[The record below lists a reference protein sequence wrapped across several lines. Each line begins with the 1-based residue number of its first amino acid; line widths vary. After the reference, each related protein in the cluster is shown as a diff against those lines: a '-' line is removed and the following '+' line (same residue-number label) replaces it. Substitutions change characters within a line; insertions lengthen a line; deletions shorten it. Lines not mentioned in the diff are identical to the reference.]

1 MAALRRHPNVCLD
14 VRFGSLADMN
24 KRIRNVRLSPR
35 SGQAWCRRRR
45 ARSDTCPSRSCPILA
60 FATTIELAVARKG
73 SRGLSSTAV
82 QGLAHQGK
90 EASSPSRFT
99 ARRSRRLFC
108 PLVRANI
115 GHRPVWEL
123 PRSQRFAQQKEQV
136 LVARVVVKGLVEA
149 LNLGARTFEHL
160 GKIGI
165 AEEKRS
171 RDLGGL

>member
-1 MAALRRHPNVCLD
+1 MSALGVKRKSRVATGLAQWHSPHHDWVGVQ
-14 VRFGSLADMN
+14 VRCAE
-24 KRIRNVRLSPR
+24 
-35 SGQAWCRRRR
+35 
-45 ARSDTCPSRSCPILA
+45 T
-60 FATTIELAVARKG
+60 
-73 SRGLSSTAV
+73 SSTAV
-82 QGLAHQGK
+82 QGLTHQGK
-90 EASSPSRFT
+90 EPSSPSRFM

-115 GHRPVWEL
+115 RHRPIREL

-149 LNLGARTFEHL
+149 FDLGARTFEHL

-171 RDLGGL
+171 GDLGGLVVTA